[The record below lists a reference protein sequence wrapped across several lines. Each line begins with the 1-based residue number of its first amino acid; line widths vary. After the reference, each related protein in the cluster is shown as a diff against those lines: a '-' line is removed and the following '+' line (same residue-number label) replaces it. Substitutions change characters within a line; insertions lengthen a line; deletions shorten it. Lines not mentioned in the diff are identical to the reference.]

1 MRPDFILTGG
11 ISDAWDFEQLY
22 PPDQAFPDFFKARPT
37 AVAIEFAEHDVIGAS
52 LADQHGIMTAAQPAS
67 AGDPV
72 RFEHG
77 NGRDKAYSTA
87 QMRAVGASAHHNVR
101 MAVDDKR
108 DIATLHHGGE
118 LFCSLDQRALISFL
132 KP

>member
-1 MRPDFILTGG
+1 MPIVR
-11 ISDAWDFEQLY
+11 A
-22 PPDQAFPDFFKARPT
+22 T
-37 AVAIEFAEHDVIGAS
+37 AVPNPNAATKLKNAAQITACAGERTRVDTTVAIEFAEHDVIGAS